1 VAGLAACAYEWL
13 QQFMPQVFQPPVV
26 FGLKLVL
33 LGAVLAVAIAWVAF
47 YKVLPAHS
55 GPISPQ
61 QPIPFSHKHHVGDDG
76 IDCRYC
82 HYSVEKAAFAG
93 IPSSEVCLTCHS
105 QLFSDAG
112 ILAPLRESARTGKP
126 LAWVRVHDLPDFV
139 FFNHS
144 IHVAKGVGCVEC
156 HGRVDRMPRI
166 ERVASLEMQWCLS
179 CHRDPAP
186 HLRPADRVFDMGP
199 APRRQNPQLPSTRRM
214 TDCSTCHR

>member
-1 VAGLAACAYEWL
+1 
-13 QQFMPQVFQPPVV
+13 MPQVFHPPLLL
-26 FGLKLVL
+26 GLKL
-33 LGAVLAVAIAWVAF
+33 ALAGVAIVATALWLLL
-47 YKVLPAHS
+47 YRALPAHS
-55 GPISPQ
+55 GPVSPQ

-82 HYSVEKAAFAG
+82 HYSVETAAFAG

-105 QLFSDAG
+105 QLFNDAAV
-112 ILAPLRESARTGKP
+112 LEPLRESARTGRP

-144 IHVAKGVGCVEC
+144 IHLAKGVGCVEC
-156 HGRVDRMPRI
+156 HGRIDHMPRI
-166 ERVASLEMQWCLS
+166 ERVASLEMQWCLG

-186 HLRPADRVFDMGP
+186 RLRAPAQVFDMASQP
-199 APRRQNPQLPSTRRM
+199 PRDPQARAALVARLHLLPTRHL